1 MNEKHIFKSNCPVLN
16 CSNESLISWK
26 HTNCGNGEETID
38 INGNVECM
46 NCGKK
51 FFVMD
56 GTFDC
61 GKHDSCSLEADKIKI
76 LKALGANVS
85 ISENDSEIAFWCKL
99 CKNLKQKIS
108 LNN

>member
-51 FFVMD
+51 YFVMD

-61 GKHDSCSLEADKIKI
+61 GKHDSGSLEADKAKLIK
-76 LKALGANVS
+76 AFGANVHF
-85 ISENDSEIAFWCKL
+85 SENELDISFWVRL
-99 CKNLKQKIS
+99 CKNLKRSIS